1 MSATGRAVAIK
12 GGAAPPFRGMRRRG
26 PWQLFRRSRL
36 GVTGALLL
44 ALVVGAALAAPVIA
58 SRDPGTLKP
67 AIRLQPPGAAYW
79 FGTDDFG
86 RDLFSRVVY
95 GGRLSLE
102 VGTLVVLCTG
112 TLGILAG
119 ITAGYFRAADAVIM
133 RMVDALLAIPPALLA
148 IALMAVL
155 GARASNVVIALTVA
169 FVPQLTRVV
178 RSQVLVLR
186 ETMFA
191 EAARSAGA
199 SDWRVAFLHVLPNA
213 WSVVLIQSTVT
224 FADAVLTEAG
234 LSYLGVGEPPGVPS
248 WGNILSDGRNYMIQ
262 APWMTLFPGIAI
274 VACVLGLN
282 LLGDG
287 LRDVLDPRFRQ
298 W

>member
-1 MSATGRAVAIK
+1 MSAEPAAVLRRLPVPAF
-12 GGAAPPFRGMRRRG
+12 APARRSL
-26 PWQLFRRSRL
+26 WLQFQRSRL
-36 GVTGALLL
+36 GMTGAV
-44 ALVVGAALAAPVIA
+44 LVAVVVAAALFAPWIT
-58 SRDPGTLKP
+58 SRDPLALNP
-67 AIRLQPPGAAYW
+67 AVRLHAPGPTYW

-95 GGRLSLE
+95 GSRLSLE
-102 VGTLVVLCTG
+102 VGMLVVLCSG
-112 TLGILAG
+112 VVGILGG

-133 RMVDALLAIPPALLA
+133 RVVDALLAIPPALLA

-155 GARASNVVIALTVA
+155 GPRTSNVVTALTVA
-169 FVPQLTRVV
+169 YVPQLTRVV

-186 ETMFA
+186 EAMFA
-191 EAARSAGA
+191 EAAKSAGA
-199 SDWRVAFLHVLPNA
+199 SDRRIAFLHVLPNA
-213 WSVVLIQSTVT
+213 WSSVMIQSTLT

-234 LSYLGVGEPPGVPS
+234 LGYLGVGEPPGVPS

-262 APWMTLFPGIAI
+262 APWMSIFPGIAI

-287 LRDVLDPRFRQ
+287 LRDVLDPRLRDR
-298 W
+298 